1 MPRKTRGGW
10 LFRKFGALWAGRM
23 VVSSLMTLEAEA
35 EVDFGVDP
43 VEEMRLRTWARKNY
57 APAED
62 RDEQWHPIVLDEM
75 DRKDQE
81 SSLMAAWA

>member
-1 MPRKTRGGW
+1 
-10 LFRKFGALWAGRM
+10 
-23 VVSSLMTLEAEA
+23 MTLEAEV

-81 SSLMAAWA
+81 SNLMAAWA

>member
-1 MPRKTRGGW
+1 
-10 LFRKFGALWAGRM
+10 
-23 VVSSLMTLEAEA
+23 MTLEAEA